1 MNHKFKPMLAVAAE
15 NLNERQ
21 YPMMASPK
29 LDGIRAIVIN
39 GVVVSRSLKPIPN
52 AHVQKLFGR
61 SELNGLDGE
70 LICGS
75 PCGKSVFRDTN
86 SAVMSKGGEPDVQ
99 FYVFDDAN
107 RDCDPFTT
115 RIASAAARIGENC
128 ILVPHKTVN
137 SATELEAFETECLE
151 AGYEGV
157 MLRDPAGEY
166 KFGRST
172 LMEGLLL
179 KVKRF
184 LDSEAEILGL
194 EELMQNAN
202 EASVDLLGH
211 TERSTCKSGL
221 VPKGTL
227 GAIRVRDIYTGAEFN
242 IGSGFDAETRS
253 AVWAQGAGCVGQLVK
268 YKYFPTGNKD
278 LPRFPVF
285 LGFRNSIDM

>member
-1 MNHKFKPMLAVAAE
+1 MNPRFKPMLAVAAE
-15 NLNERQ
+15 DLNELQ
-21 YPMMASPK
+21 YPVMASPK

-52 AHVQKLFGR
+52 SHVQKLFGR

-107 RDCDPFTT
+107 KDCDPFSK
-115 RIASAAARIGENC
+115 RIASAAARIAENC
-128 ILVPHKTVN
+128 ILVPHKTIN

-157 MLRDPAGEY
+157 MLRDSAGKY

-172 LMEGLLL
+172 LREGLLL
-179 KVKRF
+179 KLKRF
-184 LDSEAEILGL
+184 CDSEAEVIGF
-194 EELMQNAN
+194 EEQMQNGN

-211 TERSTCKSGL
+211 VERSTSKAGM

-227 GAIRVRDIYTGAEFN
+227 GALRVRDLSSGMEFC
-242 IGSGFDAETRS
+242 IGSGMDKKTRDAIWNRP
-253 AVWAQGAGCVGQLVK
+253 GHFMGQMVK
-268 YKYFPTGNKD
+268 YKFSPTGNKD

-285 LGFRNSIDM
+285 LWFRNAIDI